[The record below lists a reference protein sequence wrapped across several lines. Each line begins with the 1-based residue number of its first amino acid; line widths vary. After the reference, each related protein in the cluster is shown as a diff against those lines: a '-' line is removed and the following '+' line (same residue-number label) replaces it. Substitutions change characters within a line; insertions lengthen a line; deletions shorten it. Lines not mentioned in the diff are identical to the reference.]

1 MIGQVCQ
8 QQLRRQQQQSS
19 SCAGN
24 SLPNVDVGEKYECLW
39 SGCKVYAKKSCSKSW
54 LEKHVP
60 THGGKFAFAC
70 IVSGC
75 KRRFSSQ
82 VSLVLM

>member
-1 MIGQVCQ
+1 MMKQVHLV
-8 QQLRRQQQQSS
+8 QLKKQSNSS
-19 SCAGN
+19 SYGYPSEEN
-24 SLPNVDVGEKYECLW
+24 LYHCLW
-39 SGCKVYAKKSCSKSW
+39 EGCKVFGKKSCSQSW

-75 KRRFSSQ
+75 KMRFSSQ
-82 VSLVLM
+82 VRIYIQ